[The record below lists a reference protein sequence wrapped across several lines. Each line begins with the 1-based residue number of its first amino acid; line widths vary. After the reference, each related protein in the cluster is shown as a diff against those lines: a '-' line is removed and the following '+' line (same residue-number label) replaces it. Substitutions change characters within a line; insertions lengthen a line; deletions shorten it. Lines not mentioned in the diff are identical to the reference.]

1 MSEVFTVAQG
11 MNAGEAVIE
20 LVRQEGVSKIFGIVG
35 SSFLDVL
42 DPLYDRTDIEFVGV
56 RHEQG
61 AALMADGYS
70 RISGAPCII
79 EIPTD
84 PDEMPRPAR
93 LAEVQSPQGG

>member
-1 MSEVFTVAQG
+1 MAQG
-11 MNAGEAVIE
+11 MNAGEAVVE
-20 LVRQEGVSKIFGIVG
+20 LLRPKGVSKNFGIVG
-35 SSFLDVL
+35 SSFLYVL

-56 RHEQG
+56 GHEQG
-61 AALMADGYS
+61 AVLMADGYS

-84 PDEMPRPAR
+84 LDEMPRPER

>member
-1 MSEVFTVAQG
+1 MAQG
-11 MNAGEAVIE
+11 MNAGEAVVE
-20 LVRQEGVSKIFGIVG
+20 LLRPKGVSKNFGIVG
-35 SSFLDVL
+35 SSFLYVL

-56 RHEQG
+56 GHEQG
-61 AALMADGYS
+61 AVLMADGYS

-84 PDEMPRPAR
+84 LDEMPRPAR

>member
-1 MSEVFTVAQG
+1 MAQG

-20 LVRQEGVSKIFGIVG
+20 LLRPKGVSKNFGIVG
-35 SSFLDVL
+35 SSFLYVL

-56 RHEQG
+56 GHEQG
-61 AALMADGYS
+61 AVLMADGYS

-84 PDEMPRPAR
+84 LDEMPRPAR

>member
-1 MSEVFTVAQG
+1 MAQG
-11 MNAGEAVIE
+11 MNAGEAVVE
-20 LVRQEGVSKIFGIVG
+20 LLRPKGVSKNFGIVG
-35 SSFLDVL
+35 SSFLYVL

-56 RHEQG
+56 GHEQG
-61 AALMADGYS
+61 AVLMADGYS

-84 PDEMPRPAR
+84 LDEMPRLAR

>member
-1 MSEVFTVAQG
+1 VAQG
-11 MNAGEAVIE
+11 MNAGEAVVE
-20 LVRQEGVSKIFGIVG
+20 LLRPKGVSKNFGIVG
-35 SSFLDVL
+35 SSFLYVL

-56 RHEQG
+56 GHEQG
-61 AALMADGYS
+61 AVLMADGYS

-84 PDEMPRPAR
+84 LDEMPRPAR